1 MKIDFDEKQKRLK
14 ELKQNIDELFYTI
27 NKDYKLYKYKKIAR
41 IYHNSRIRC
50 IQVIDI
56 IQMLFE
62 TYDLIHNHIDK
73 DNYPSFINFLN
84 HTRYTIDQNTK
95 YNYCFKV
102 RYLRDLVGYLNRL
115 NILSHVSEMFFST
128 FYFLKVSELKEE
140 ITSACFYDDCNGL
153 LGTKNGSL
161 IKVSYNKKK
170 RNYLFGKTDFLLG
183 DITNIC
189 YIKNNNMFF
198 FLQI

>member
-1 MKIDFDEKQKRLK
+1 M
-14 ELKQNIDELFYTI
+14 
-27 NKDYKLYKYKKIAR
+27 
-41 IYHNSRIRC
+41 
-50 IQVIDI
+50 
-56 IQMLFE
+56 
-62 TYDLIHNHIDK
+62 
-73 DNYPSFINFLN
+73 
-84 HTRYTIDQNTK
+84 
-95 YNYCFKV
+95 

-128 FYFLKVSELKEE
+128 FYFLKVSEPKEE